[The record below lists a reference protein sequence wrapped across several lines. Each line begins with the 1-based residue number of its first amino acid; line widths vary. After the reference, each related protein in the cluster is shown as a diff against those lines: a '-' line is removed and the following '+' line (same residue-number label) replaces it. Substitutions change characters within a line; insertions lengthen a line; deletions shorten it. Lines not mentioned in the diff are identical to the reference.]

1 MSFTHERIVR
11 FQDTDAAGVVYF
23 ANVLTICH
31 EAYEASLMAV
41 EINLKGFFSGSKTA
55 VPIVHADVDFF
66 RPMYCGD
73 RLSIQLTPRAISD
86 SEFEIFYEIRLTNQ
100 EQSTCKAH
108 TRHVCIHLES
118 RSRHPL
124 LSDLNSWLKAF
135 A

>member
-1 MSFTHERIVR
+1 MSFTYERIVR
-11 FQDTDAAGVVYF
+11 FQETDAAGVVYF

-41 EINLKGFFSGSKTA
+41 GINLKEFFGGSKIA

-73 RLSIQLTPRAISD
+73 RLSIQLTPSEMSD
-86 SEFEIFYEIRLTNQ
+86 SEFEIFSEICLVDQTRP
-100 EQSTCKAH
+100 TCKAH
-108 TRHVCIHLES
+108 TRHVCIDPEA

-124 LSDLNSWLKAF
+124 PSDLNSWLQTF